1 MGHPSDP
8 ICMRCGKC
16 CLTDLI
22 AYAAEEDRKRWT
34 RERENRYSPYLE
46 KEHGVWAG
54 DRLVSQDDGHL
65 LQGCPFFTLRME
77 PWGLHIHET
86 RPRVCR
92 DYVPGSSEF
101 CPHYKVVNVQND

>member
-22 AYAAEEDRKRWT
+22 AYVTEEDKKRWT
-34 RERENRYSPYLE
+34 REGRADILHILE

-65 LQGCPFFTLRME
+65 LQGCPFFTCDGTL
-77 PWGLHIHET
+77 GICTIHET

-101 CPHYKVVNVQND
+101 CPHYKGRKCSE